1 MFTIAEELLLLA
13 MDDEKGTVVFSASD
27 YLNYGL
33 AGAILA
39 ELTILER
46 IELNDKKVVV
56 INEEETG
63 VTFLDSVLGE
73 IKQSNK
79 SKKVDDWIN
88 RINSKMGQMRKDM
101 IQLLVEKGVL
111 KEEEKKVLWIFNQ
124 STYPTDKE
132 IPEQE
137 IRNRVH
143 ASLFGDEKPNVR
155 SAMLLSL
162 IKSCNLVDEVFSKD
176 EKKEATKRMDEIIKN
191 HDYGKAVK
199 ASIEEMQTAVI
210 VACTTVVMVSSIN
223 TN

>member
-27 YLNYGL
+27 SLNYGL

-39 ELTILER
+39 EMTILER

-63 VTFLDSVLGE
+63 VKFLDSVLTE

-88 RINSKMGQMRKDM
+88 RINSKMGQTRKDM

-124 STYPTDKE
+124 STYPTDQE

-143 ASLFGDEKPNVR
+143 TSLFGDKKPNAR
-155 SAMLLSL
+155 TAMLLSL

-176 EKKEATKRMDEIIKN
+176 EKKEATKLMDKIIKN

-210 VACTTVVMVSSIN
+210 VACTTVVMVSTIN

>member
-1 MFTIAEELLLLA
+1 AEELLLLA

-79 SKKVDDWIN
+79 SKKVDDGDN
-88 RINSKMGQMRKDM
+88 RIKSKKGQMRKDM

-124 STYPTDKE
+124 STYPTEDRK
-132 IPEQE
+132 
-137 IRNRVH
+137 RV
-143 ASLFGDEKPNVR
+143 V
-155 SAMLLSL
+155 
-162 IKSCNLVDEVFSKD
+162 
-176 EKKEATKRMDEIIKN
+176 
-191 HDYGKAVK
+191 
-199 ASIEEMQTAVI
+199 
-210 VACTTVVMVSSIN
+210 
-223 TN
+223 

>member
-13 MDDEKGTVVFSASD
+13 MDDEKGTVVFSASES
-27 YLNYGL
+27 LNYGL
-33 AGAILA
+33 AGAVLA

-46 IELNDKKVVV
+46 IELDDKKVVV

-63 VTFLDSVLGE
+63 VMFLDSVLTE

-79 SKKVDDWIN
+79 SRKVDDWVN
-88 RINSKMGQMRKDM
+88 RINYKMGQMRNDM

-111 KEEEKKVLWIFNQ
+111 KEEEKKILWFFNQ
-124 STYPTDKE
+124 NTYPANQE

-143 ASLFGDEKPNVR
+143 ASLFGDEKPNAR
-155 SAMLLSL
+155 TAMLLSL

-176 EKKEATKRMDEIIKN
+176 KKKEATRLMDKIIKN
-191 HDYGKAVK
+191 HDYGKAVN
-199 ASIEEMQTAVI
+199 ASIDEMQTAVI
-210 VACTTVVMVSSIN
+210 VACTTVVMVSTIN

>member
-27 YLNYGL
+27 SLHYGL

-46 IELNDKKVVV
+46 IELNDNKVTV
-56 INEEETG
+56 INEEKTG
-63 VTFLDSVLGE
+63 VTFLDRVLIE
-73 IKQSNK
+73 IKQSDK
-79 SKKVDDWIN
+79 SKKVDNWIN
-88 RINSKMGQMRKDM
+88 RISGEMGQMREDM

-111 KEEEKKVLWIFNQ
+111 KEEEKKVLWIFHQ

-143 ASLFGDEKPNVR
+143 ASLFGDEKPNAR
-155 SAMLLSL
+155 TAILLSL
-162 IKSCNLVDEVFSKD
+162 IKSCNLVDEIFSKD
-176 EKKEATKRMDEIIKN
+176 ERKEATKRLDRISKN
-191 HDYGKAVK
+191 NDYGKAVK
-199 ASIEEMQTAVI
+199 TSIEEMQTAVI
-210 VACTTVVMVSSIN
+210 VACTTVVMVSTIT

>member
-13 MDDEKGTVVFSASD
+13 MDDEKGTVIFSASD
-27 YLNYGL
+27 SLNYGL

-56 INEEETG
+56 INEEKTG
-63 VTFLDSVLGE
+63 VTFLDSVLTE
-73 IKQSNK
+73 IKQSDK

-88 RINSKMGQMRKDM
+88 RINSKMGQLRQDM
-101 IQLLVEKGVL
+101 IQLLVEKGIL
-111 KEEEKKVLWIFNQ
+111 KEEEKKILWIFNQ
-124 STYPTDKE
+124 STYPTDQK

-143 ASLFGDEKPNVR
+143 ASLFGDKKPNAR
-155 SAMLLSL
+155 TAMLLSL
-162 IKSCNLVDEVFSKD
+162 IKSCNLVDEVFSKA
-176 EKKEATKRMDEIIKN
+176 EKKEATKRMDNIIKN

-210 VACTTVVMVSSIN
+210 VACTTVVIF
-223 TN
+223 TNN